1 MKKLSRRDALKLMG
15 LSTVGG
21 ILAAC
26 TPADPTTVPEGP
38 EPTTATQ
45 ATPPPAP
52 PEIVEITVSLWD
64 IQNSFPEGEEPDAIH
79 QYVIDRFN
87 VKLTPVNVGWG
98 DADEKYNTW
107 AASGQLP
114 DIIGAIAMPGT
125 GRYYQW
131 IEDGVV
137 RPLPDVSGYG
147 EIRQLMRLP
156 EVTAFAV
163 DGQNYFLPR
172 ATYSD
177 PAWWAMDR
185 GLTVRKDW
193 MEQMGFTDPTTE
205 EDYIEMLTAFAK
217 DDPDGNGEDD
227 TVGFTPVA
235 PWIMTSQGWTGF
247 GYTDGRWM
255 RDVDGKYRIAT
266 SGEKTFYMMQFFKRM
281 FQAGGLDPDFATLES
296 GQAVDKFASGKVGML
311 GRQVSPKHLRIVMD
325 SWVTLQPDLDFVE
338 SIQILHGPTVDGS
351 YTRFTEKAYWSESYI
366 EASVDDT
373 KMERILELYNWLYS
387 EDGLYTMQFGR
398 SGEDYTV
405 DTDGN
410 IVLLTEVN
418 EETGLHVSTSE
429 LYPFTYAMGYLA
441 AWSGDLL
448 QYQDPAIPQEIRD
461 LCTAERDLRVND
473 WKDPEVN
480 WSIQAIDVP
489 EKQEMSVQFG
499 DDWVRFVMD
508 ESGESDE
515 ALYEAM
521 KENWDANGY
530 AAAVDAITA
539 KAKELGIE

>member
-1 MKKLSRRDALKLMG
+1 
-15 LSTVGG
+15 
-21 ILAAC
+21 
-26 TPADPTTVPEGP
+26 
-38 EPTTATQ
+38 
-45 ATPPPAP
+45 
-52 PEIVEITVSLWD
+52 
-64 IQNSFPEGEEPDAIH
+64 
-79 QYVIDRFN
+79 
-87 VKLTPVNVGWG
+87 
-98 DADEKYNTW
+98 
-107 AASGQLP
+107 
-114 DIIGAIAMPGT
+114 
-125 GRYYQW
+125 
-131 IEDGVV
+131 
-137 RPLPDVSGYG
+137 
-147 EIRQLMRLP
+147 
-156 EVTAFAV
+156 
-163 DGQNYFLPR
+163 
-172 ATYSD
+172 
-177 PAWWAMDR
+177 
-185 GLTVRKDW
+185 
-193 MEQMGFTDPTTE
+193 
-205 EDYIEMLTAFAK
+205 
-217 DDPDGNGEDD
+217 
-227 TVGFTPVA
+227 
-235 PWIMTSQGWTGF
+235 
-247 GYTDGRWM
+247 
-255 RDVDGKYRIAT
+255 
-266 SGEKTFYMMQFFKRM
+266 
-281 FQAGGLDPDFATLES
+281 
-296 GQAVDKFASGKVGML
+296 
-311 GRQVSPKHLRIVMD
+311 
-325 SWVTLQPDLDFVE
+325 
-338 SIQILHGPTVDGS
+338 
-351 YTRFTEKAYWSESYI
+351 
-366 EASVDDT
+366 
-373 KMERILELYNWLYS
+373 LYNWLYS

>member
-15 LSTVGG
+15 LSAVGG
-21 ILAAC
+21 VLAAC
-26 TPADPTTVPEGP
+26 APAAT
-38 EPTTATQ
+38 PTTAPDEPE
-45 ATPPPAP
+45 ATAATKVTPAAPPPV
-52 PEIVEITVSLWD
+52 VEIKVSLWD
-64 IQNSFPEGEEPDAIH
+64 IQNSFPEGEEPDEIH

-172 ATYSD
+172 ATYAD

-193 MEQMGFTDPTTE
+193 MEQLGFTDPTTE
-205 EDYIEMLTAFAK
+205 DDYIEMLAAFAK
-217 DDPDGNGEDD
+217 DDPDGNGEAD
-227 TVGFTPVA
+227 TVGFTPSSLGLA
-235 PWIMTSQGWTGF
+235 ISQMWTGF
-247 GYTDGRWM
+247 GYTDWPWM
-255 RDVDGKYRIAT
+255 RDVDGKYRIAV
-266 SGEKTFYMMQFFKRM
+266 SGEKTFRMMQFFKRM
-281 FQAGGLDPDFATLES
+281 YQTGGLDPDVATLES
-296 GQAVDKFASGKVGML
+296 GQAREKFGSGKVGML
-311 GRQVSPKHLRIVMD
+311 GNQVSPKHLRIVMD
-325 SWVTLQPDLDFVE
+325 NWVTLQPDLDFVE
-338 SIQILHGPTVDGS
+338 SIAILHGPTVDGS
-351 YTRFTEKAYWSESYI
+351 YTRFVEKAYWSESYI
-366 EASVDDT
+366 EASVDDS

-410 IVLLTEVN
+410 IVLLTPVN
-418 EETGLHVSTSE
+418 DETGLHVSTSE
-429 LYPFTYAMGYLA
+429 LYPFTYAMSYLA

-448 QYQDPAIPQEIRD
+448 QYVDPSIPQSIRD
-461 LCTAERDLRVND
+461 LCVAERDYRVNN
-473 WKDPEVN
+473 WKDPGIN
-480 WSIQAIDVP
+480 WAVQAIDVP
-489 EKQEMSVQFG
+489 EKQEMAVQFS
-499 DDWVRFVMD
+499 DDWVRFIMD
-508 ESGESDE
+508 TSDESDE

-521 KENWDANGY
+521 KQNWDANGY
-530 AAAVDAITA
+530 AAAVEAVTA

>member
-1 MKKLSRRDALKLMG
+1 VKKLSRRDALKLMG